1 MLVLQVYRVR
11 LRPSGLWTGRN
22 GSLAEPRTQSSC
34 TRFSTSPASQVS
46 AAKHE
51 LWAIRLE

>member
-11 LRPSGLWTGRN
+11 LRPSGLGTGRN